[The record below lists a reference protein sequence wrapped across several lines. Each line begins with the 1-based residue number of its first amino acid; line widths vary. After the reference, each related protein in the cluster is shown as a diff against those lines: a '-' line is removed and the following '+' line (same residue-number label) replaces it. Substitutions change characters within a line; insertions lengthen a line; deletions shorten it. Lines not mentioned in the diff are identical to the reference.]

1 MKGIDTLMA
10 EATAQGRGDHPALLF
25 DDGSTLTYSQL
36 EAQVVAAADEFSAL
50 GLAAGERVA
59 LIGENSGDMVVALF
73 AVMRSGAWAVPLNP
87 RMSAAEI
94 DAICAHCEPR
104 LVYLSTAS
112 SAEAEAHAQ
121 RLGAA
126 AVQASLPQG
135 RLHRSELPG
144 AQADPAATGDG
155 DPVALMIYTSGST
168 GTPKGVML
176 THANLRFVTGR
187 SLHQEVLLPDDVLF
201 HALPISH
208 SFGLITALLGA
219 LRAGASIRLVR
230 RFSAQG
236 LGAAIASGGVNVVMG
251 VPAMYARLH
260 DWVHDSA
267 QQQGRPLTPNRLRLA
282 YIGGSLIDA
291 TRKAQTEA
299 LLGIRLHHGYGLSE
313 SSPIAART
321 IGHPP
326 PSEVTAGWPV
336 PGIELEVQD
345 AHGRSLPAGQPGE
358 VCIRGQNVMKGYF
371 RDPAQTADA
380 IDARG
385 WLHTGDIGCFGPAGD
400 LSIVGRIKEMI
411 IRGGFNVYP
420 AEVEKAIAA
429 FPDVA
434 QCAVVGC
441 AAGGDEEIVAYIEPA
456 AGRPIDTRAL
466 GSFLRGRLAP
476 YKLPSRLIVLEQLP
490 ASSTGKLLKA
500 QLKTMAAAS
509 AAADRERS

>member
-1 MKGIDTLMA
+1 MKGIDALMA
-10 EATAQGRGDHPALLF
+10 EATAQGRGNHPALSF
-25 DDGSTLTYSQL
+25 EDGSTLSYRQL
-36 EAQVVAAADEFSAL
+36 EAQVAAAAGELATL
-50 GLAAGERVA
+50 GLAPGERVA
-59 LIGENSGDMVVALF
+59 LIGESSADMVVALF
-73 AVMRSGAWAVPLNP
+73 AVMRTGAWAVPLNP

-94 DAICAHCEPR
+94 DGICAHCEPR
-104 LVYLSTAS
+104 LVYLATAS

-121 RLGAA
+121 RLGAGTA
-126 AVQASLPQG
+126 LHGLPQG
-135 RLHRSELPG
+135 RLLRSTLPG
-144 AQADPAATGDG
+144 AQPDPAAADDQ

-208 SFGLITALLGA
+208 SFGLITALMGA
-219 LRAGASIRLVR
+219 LRAGATIRLVE
-230 RFSAQG
+230 RFSAQV
-236 LGAAIASGGVNVVMG
+236 LGAAIAGGAVNVVMG

-260 DWVHDSA
+260 DWV

-326 PSEVTAGWPV
+326 PAEVTAGWPV
-336 PGIELEVQD
+336 PGIEVEVQD
-345 AHGRSLPAGQPGE
+345 PRGRSLPAGQPGE
-358 VCIRGQNVMKGYF
+358 VCIRGRNVMKGYF
-371 RDPAQTADA
+371 RDPAQTAVA

-420 AEVEKAIAA
+420 AEVERAIAA
-429 FPDVA
+429 FADVA

-441 AAGGDEEIVAYIEPA
+441 TTDGDEEIVAYIEPA
-456 AGRPIDTRAL
+456 AGRQIDTQAL
-466 GSFLRGRLAP
+466 GSFLRERLTP
-476 YKLPSRLIVLEQLP
+476 YKVPSRLIVMEHLP
-490 ASSTGKLLKA
+490 ASTTGKLLKA
-500 QLKTMAAAS
+500 QLKNMAVAS
-509 AAADRERS
+509 AAADRERP